1 MLTNSNASRHA
12 QPHDMAQRFGS
23 AVLLA
28 AICLGPA
35 AGHAAQHAA
44 QHAAN
49 AASAASPHGD
59 VSAADAKSARE
70 VIQAQLAALA
80 VDDAK
85 LAFSFAA
92 PRLREM
98 FGTPENFIEMVRTA
112 YPVVYRP
119 SGVAFLKPQWIEGE
133 LVQGVH
139 MSDESGVLWLALYRL
154 ERQKDRRWRI
164 TGCQL
169 VQAAG
174 RVT

>member
-1 MLTNSNASRHA
+1 MQT
-12 QPHDMAQRFGS
+12 QPGARRGRWHPLGRAALLVGAMGVCGLAAAGPS
-23 AVLLA
+23 AVP
-28 AICLGPA
+28 G
-35 AGHAAQHAA
+35 
-44 QHAAN
+44 
-49 AASAASPHGD
+49 AASAASPHGE
-59 VSAADAKSARE
+59 VSAADAKSVRD

-85 LAFSFAA
+85 LAFSYAA

-98 FGTPENFIEMVRTA
+98 FGTPENFIEMVRNA

-174 RVT
+174 RMT

>member
-1 MLTNSNASRHA
+1 MQTHPGARRDRWHHHGCAALLLGGLAIGLCGGASA
-12 QPHDMAQRFGS
+12 GPS
-23 AVLLA
+23 AA
-28 AICLGPA
+28 PA
-35 AGHAAQHAA
+35 AAP
-44 QHAAN
+44 
-49 AASAASPHGD
+49 AASPHGE
-59 VSAADAKSARE
+59 VSAADAKSARD

-85 LAFSFAA
+85 LAFSYAA

-98 FGTPENFIEMVRTA
+98 FGTPEAFIEMVRTA

-139 MSDESGVLWLALYRL
+139 MSDEDGVLWLALYRL
-154 ERQKDRRWRI
+154 ERQKDKRWRI

>member
-1 MLTNSNASRHA
+1 MQTHTGARRERRHA
-12 QPHDMAQRFGS
+12 LHRATLLLGTMGLCG
-23 AVLLA
+23 AVLAGPSPAPGSTSGA
-28 AICLGPA
+28 ASSG
-35 AGHAAQHAA
+35 
-44 QHAAN
+44 
-49 AASAASPHGD
+49 SAASPHGE
-59 VSAADAKSARE
+59 VSAADAKSVRE

-85 LAFSFAA
+85 RAFSYAA

-98 FGTPENFIEMVRTA
+98 FGTPENFIEMVRNA

-174 RVT
+174 RMT